1 MELNFVLIGSQVAAG
16 IARGGMYLLLAMGIT
31 LIFGVLRIIN
41 FAHGAMYMLAVYFS
55 VSLAA
60 RLGYWPALIIVP
72 LLLALV
78 GAIIEVLVFRRI
90 YKAEHLIQ
98 LLVTYALVYVITDL
112 VKLGW
117 GAFPMSVPLPDFFN
131 ISFEVLG
138 IIIPMYYLFIV
149 GLAAILSIG
158 LWVLLHRTKL
168 GYTIR
173 ACAMNPE
180 MANALGINVNRVFL
194 IAFVIGSWITGVAA
208 VASAPIIAAN
218 LGIGMDIIIICFAV
232 IIVGGVGSFL
242 GAGVGALLIGLAE
255 SLGLLVLP
263 QYALVLAFGIMVIV
277 LIVRPWG
284 LLGKPLTT

>member
-1 MELNFVLIGSQVAAG
+1 MELNFVLIGSQIAAG

-41 FAHGAMYMLAVYFS
+41 FAHGAMYMLAIYFS

-60 RLGYWPALIIVP
+60 HLGYWQALIIVP

-78 GAIIEVLVFRRI
+78 GAIMEFLVFRRI

-98 LLVTYALVYVITDL
+98 LLVTFALVYVITDL

-117 GAFPMSVPLPDFFN
+117 GAFPMSVPVPDFFN
-131 ISFEVLG
+131 LSFEVLG
-138 IIIPMYYLFIV
+138 IIIPMYYVFIV
-149 GLAAILSIG
+149 GLAAILSVG
-158 LWVLLHRTKL
+158 LWILLNRTRL

-173 ACAMNPE
+173 ACAMNAE
-180 MANALGINVNRVFL
+180 MANALGINVNWIFL
-194 IAFVIGSWITGVAA
+194 VAFVIGSWITGVAA
-208 VASAPIIAAN
+208 VVSAPIMAAN

-232 IIVGGVGSFL
+232 IIVGGVGSFT
-242 GAGVGALLIGLAE
+242 GAAVGALLIGLSE

-277 LIVRPWG
+277 LVVRPWG